1 MSVKSWW
8 QLLSVLLSVSLSLLA
23 QGAIAIEARDAR
35 GLQVTI
41 ERIGEP
47 VIVNGVELR
56 IQRAQGIDIAQ
67 LASRIEQRWRTE
79 GGELRHLHLQGWQM
93 LGRWQ
98 DGRSDLIQWRG
109 EGSDALLLYS
119 RLDTL
124 QQPQRRSAPP
134 FSLPSGCAWG
144 RVVEG
149 ESMGRQYLQRS
160 AVCRASS
167 AAAQPAVRAVLQA
180 QGWTLRGET
189 AATMELAQRDVQ
201 GTLVFARGRNLHE
214 TALVWIGVSSMAGK
228 PQ

>member
-1 MSVKSWW
+1 MTGHDRLALP
-8 QLLSVLLSVSLSLLA
+8 LLLLLILVPA
-23 QGAIAIEARDAR
+23 QGADAIEARDAT
-35 GLQVTI
+35 GLDVAV
-41 ERIGEP
+41 ERISEP
-47 VIVNGVELR
+47 VTVDGVQLR
-56 IQRAQGIDIAQ
+56 IQRAQGRDVPQ
-67 LASRIEQRWRTE
+67 LVSRIGQRWQVE
-79 GGELRHLHLQGWQM
+79 GGTQRRLHQQGWQM
-93 LGRWQ
+93 LARWQ

-167 AAAQPAVRAVLQA
+167 AAVQPALRAVLQA

>member
-1 MSVKSWW
+1 MTGHDRLALP
-8 QLLSVLLSVSLSLLA
+8 LLLLLILVPA
-23 QGAIAIEARDAR
+23 QGADAIEARGAT
-35 GLQVTI
+35 GLELAV
-41 ERIGEP
+41 ERISEP
-47 VIVNGVELR
+47 VTVDGVQLR
-56 IQRAQGIDIAQ
+56 IQRAQGRDVPQ
-67 LASRIEQRWRTE
+67 LVSRIGQRWQVE
-79 GGELRHLHLQGWQM
+79 GGTQRRLHQQGWQM
-93 LGRWQ
+93 LARWQ

-167 AAAQPAVRAVLQA
+167 AAVQPAVRAVLQA

-214 TALVWIGVSSMAGK
+214 TALVWIGVSSMAGNL
-228 PQ
+228 Q

>member
-1 MSVKSWW
+1 MTGHDRLALP
-8 QLLSVLLSVSLSLLA
+8 LLLLLILVPA
-23 QGAIAIEARDAR
+23 QGADAIEARDAT
-35 GLQVTI
+35 GLELAV
-41 ERIGEP
+41 ERISEP
-47 VIVNGVELR
+47 VTVDGVQLR
-56 IQRAQGIDIAQ
+56 IQRAQGRDVPQ
-67 LASRIEQRWRTE
+67 LASRIGQRWQVE
-79 GGELRHLHLQGWQM
+79 GGTQRRLHQQGWQM
-93 LGRWQ
+93 LARWQ

-167 AAAQPAVRAVLQA
+167 AAVQPAVRAVLQA
-180 QGWTLRGET
+180 QGWILRGET

>member
-1 MSVKSWW
+1 MTGHDRLALP
-8 QLLSVLLSVSLSLLA
+8 LLLLLILVPA
-23 QGAIAIEARDAR
+23 QGADAIEARDAT
-35 GLQVTI
+35 GLELAV
-41 ERIGEP
+41 ERISEP
-47 VIVNGVELR
+47 VTVDGVQLR
-56 IQRAQGIDIAQ
+56 IQRAQGRDVPQ
-67 LASRIEQRWRTE
+67 LVSRIGQRWQVE
-79 GGELRHLHLQGWQM
+79 GGTQRRLHQQGWQM
-93 LGRWQ
+93 LARWQ

-167 AAAQPAVRAVLQA
+167 AAVQPALRAVLQA